1 MLIKETKYTESA
13 KLSKSQESYGLCR
26 NCWYNYLKQVWMT

>member
-26 NCWYNYLKQVWMT
+26 NCWYNYL